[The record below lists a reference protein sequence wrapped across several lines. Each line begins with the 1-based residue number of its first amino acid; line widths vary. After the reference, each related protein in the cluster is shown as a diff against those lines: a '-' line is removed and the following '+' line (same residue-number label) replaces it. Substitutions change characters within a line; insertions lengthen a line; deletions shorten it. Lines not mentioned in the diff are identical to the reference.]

1 MKNLKTL
8 ERHAKIVS
16 ALRQHGSLSVAELS
30 ALAGVSEETVRRD
43 AKMLAEAGSVL
54 KLHGSLALPHNMG
67 ETNYERRMREFAP
80 AKLAIARA
88 AAQMVR
94 DGDSMIIDTG
104 TTTAFFA
111 RELRQRR
118 NLTIITNSTEIA
130 RTLADVV
137 GNKILLAGGE
147 MHGDSGGTYGP
158 SAVEFISK
166 FRVKHA
172 FLSITA
178 MDVEAGPMNGW
189 LEETEFAA
197 MAVTCATHRVILADS
212 SKFGLT
218 SFARACRWSDVEVIV
233 TEKSPSPEFFTR
245 LRESGTRLVIAQS

>member
-1 MKNLKTL
+1 MKNLKTQD
-8 ERHAKIVS
+8 RHSKIVK
-16 ALRQHGSLSVAELS
+16 ALRQHGSLSVAEVA
-30 ALAGVSEETVRRD
+30 ALTGVSEETIRRD
-43 AKMLAEAGSVL
+43 AKLLEDAGSVL

-80 AKLAIARA
+80 EKLAIARA

-94 DGDSMIIDTG
+94 DGDSLIIDTG

-130 RTLADVV
+130 RTLADVA

-158 SAVEFISK
+158 TAVEFISK

-178 MDVEAGPMNGW
+178 LDVEAGPMNSF
-189 LEETEFAA
+189 LAEAEFAG
-197 MAVTCATHRVILADS
+197 MAVSCATHRVIIADS
-212 SKFGLT
+212 SKFGVT

-233 TEKSPSPEFFTR
+233 TERSPTPEFFTK
-245 LRESGTRLVIAQS
+245 LRDSGTRLVIAGS